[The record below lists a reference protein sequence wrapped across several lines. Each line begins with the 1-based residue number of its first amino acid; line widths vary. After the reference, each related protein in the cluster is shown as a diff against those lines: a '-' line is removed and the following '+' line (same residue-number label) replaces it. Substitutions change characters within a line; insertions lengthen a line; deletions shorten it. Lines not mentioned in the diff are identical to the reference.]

1 MEKSGTPERQA
12 RHLLRIL
19 RPLFW
24 WLILVLVLYGI
35 RTHQRL
41 MEETRLNF
49 NVTMQGQAI
58 AAAATF
64 DGKPAFSG
72 QNIPLG
78 NHTFAVRHP
87 KGEPYSTNMFVW
99 YGPHNL
105 GDIALKR
112 AFGNITITVTP
123 PADWLI
129 IRGPEWSATLKDS
142 SGTNATVPTDTY
154 NVEADF
160 PHWRVQQQAFVVGI
174 IASPLHIA
182 PLFGAA
188 QLGCNQPDATFQVLD
203 ANGQSVSE
211 GTLPATVAG
220 LPAGS
225 YRAIA
230 AHHGNQRIEPLTV
243 KADATN
249 TVELDFSYGKAVFE
263 TAPNGAAVTSNGRYL
278 GATPLTLPEIQAG
291 SWAFSVQRE
300 GYEPATVT
308 LAIVADQTTTF
319 QTNLTS
325 VSYTGGMR
333 AAQQYMS
340 SQDYDQAL
348 AAVGNAL
355 IAKPGDADALALQRN
370 ATGFGSLKRA
380 RALGEQGD
388 FMGGEKELAAA
399 LLALPGN
406 SEATT
411 LLAEYKQREP
421 EQKERLQQE
430 KLAIPREALALVVKS
445 VVYGNEGTLFEEH
458 ELKAGKPVA
467 GIESAIISALQTGSP
482 AFQVR
487 PHRLPW
493 PDSFAVVGRQEFSGG
508 VRQCVIVGAQ
518 TGENETRI
526 LFTVMEYKT
535 KHDVSLNGGLTFNTS
550 YVPLHPS
557 EVGELTDKMKTQIA
571 EGIQIVTGRIQ
582 QAIGQ

>member
-1 MEKSGTPERQA
+1 
-12 RHLLRIL
+12 
-19 RPLFW
+19 
-24 WLILVLVLYGI
+24 
-35 RTHQRL
+35 
-41 MEETRLNF
+41 
-49 NVTMQGQAI
+49 
-58 AAAATF
+58 
-64 DGKPAFSG
+64 
-72 QNIPLG
+72 
-78 NHTFAVRHP
+78 
-87 KGEPYSTNMFVW
+87 MFIW

-112 AFGNITITVTP
+112 AFGNITVTVTP

-154 NVEADF
+154 SVEADF
-160 PHWRVQQQAFVVGI
+160 PHWRVQQQAFVGGA

-182 PLFGAA
+182 PRFGVA

-220 LPAGS
+220 LPAGN

-230 AHHGNQRIEPLTV
+230 THHGNQRIESLTV
-243 KADATN
+243 SADATN
-249 TVELDFSYGKAVFE
+249 AVDMDFLYGRAVFE
-263 TAPNGAAVTSNGRYL
+263 TTPNGAAVTSGGRYL
-278 GATPLTLPEIQAG
+278 GATPLTLSEIQAG
-291 SWAFSVQRE
+291 SWAFSVQRD

-348 AAVGNAL
+348 TAAGNAL
-355 IAKPGDADALALQRN
+355 IAKPGDADALSLQRN

-399 LLALPGN
+399 LQVLPGN

-430 KLAIPREALALVVKS
+430 RLAIPKQALALALEYASYKK
-445 VVYGNEGTLFEEH
+445 EGTLFEEH

-467 GIESAIISALQTGSP
+467 GMESAIISALQTGSP

-487 PHRLPW
+487 SQRLSW
-493 PDSFAVVGRQEFSGG
+493 PDSFAIIGRQEFSGG
-508 VRQCVIVGAQ
+508 MRQCVVVGAQ
-518 TGENETRI
+518 TGENETHVM
-526 LFTVMEYKT
+526 FTVLEYKT

-550 YVPLHPS
+550 YIPLHPS
-557 EVGELTDKMKTQIA
+557 EVGELTDKMKAQIA
-571 EGIQIVTGRIQ
+571 EGIQIVTARIQ
-582 QAIGQ
+582 GVLGQ